1 MTWVL
6 MGNVTDEACQAEP
19 MTVMVVVRIRNCN
32 QAMRRGGER
41 NLEVIAVEGQ
51 GGGAMENE
59 ILNEDHPQLEVLRV
73 WQTCAA
79 SAIWEGWR
87 SSAQQTWCPVCGGW
101 EHLGGEEVEVARNR
115 VEMGQGMV
123 RCGRRG
129 RAMR

>member
-1 MTWVL
+1 
-6 MGNVTDEACQAEP
+6 
-19 MTVMVVVRIRNCN
+19 
-32 QAMRRGGER
+32 MRRAVGR
-41 NLEVIAVEGQ
+41 IQAAMVEGGRGEGEMVSEIWN
-51 GGGAMENE
+51 GGHCQSEA
-59 ILNEDHPQLEVLRV
+59 LRV

-87 SSAQQTWCPVCGGW
+87 SSAQQTWCPVSGGW

>member
-1 MTWVL
+1 

-79 SAIWEGWR
+79 FAIWEDWR
-87 SSAQQTWCPVCGGW
+87 SAARQTLCLVCAKW
-101 EHLGGEEVEVARNR
+101 EHSDDEGVEA
-115 VEMGQGMV
+115 V
-123 RCGRRG
+123 RR
-129 RAMR
+129 